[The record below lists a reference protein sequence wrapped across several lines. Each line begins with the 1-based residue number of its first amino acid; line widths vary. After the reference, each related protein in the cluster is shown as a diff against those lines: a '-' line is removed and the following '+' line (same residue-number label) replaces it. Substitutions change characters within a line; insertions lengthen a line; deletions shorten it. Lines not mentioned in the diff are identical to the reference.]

1 MKKATIATA
10 TAGIAVTAFAAPT
23 MASANSVVV
32 ESGDTLWGIANSN
45 DTTVDSLKKLN
56 NLDGDK
62 IFPGQ
67 KLVISEAKS
76 EQAEKEVSATWLN
89 VRQGPSV
96 DNSILTSIQGGT
108 KVTVLTSE
116 DNGWNKISYADG
128 KTGYVNGKYLGEAK
142 TAAPAKT
149 ENTEVKASNQNEK
162 TETVKEVTTP
172 EKPANLSSYT
182 VKNGDTLWALS
193 VKFGSSVQD
202 LISWNNLSSSSIYV
216 GQTLAV
222 KAEAA
227 KPAPEKQAPQASQ
240 QTVQKE
246 EASAP
251 TKEVKQEAPQVDVN
265 ASSYTVQSGDS
276 LSKIA
281 GLFKTTVSELKAL
294 NGLSSDSITAGDVL
308 KVKGEVKQATPEVK
322 EEVKQEAAPQA
333 DTEKQTSSQTEQ
345 KVEAPAAPQID
356 TNASSYTVRSG
367 DSLSKIAGIFGVSV
381 SKLKALN
388 GLSSDSLQVGQ
399 VLKVKGSVPQTNNT
413 NTNTSNSG
421 ATNIGNANAG
431 SSSSSNVSTPSKP
444 STGNGSSNVSSGSSQ
459 SASYSALIAE
469 AQKHLGKPYGWGAN
483 GPSSFDC
490 SGYTKYVFN
499 KVGISLPR
507 TSGSQYAA
515 ATKITEAQAK
525 PGDLVFFN
533 YGSGIAHVGIYVGGG
548 QMINAQDNGVKYDN
562 IHGNGWGQFLV
573 GFGRVANF

>member
-96 DNSILTSIQGGT
+96 DKSILTSIQGGT

-142 TAAPAKT
+142 TATPVKT
-149 ENTEVKASNQNEK
+149 ENTEVKASTQTEK
-162 TETVKEVTTP
+162 TETVKEETTP
-172 EKPANLSSYT
+172 AKPANLSNYT
-182 VKNGDTLWALS
+182 VKSGDTLWALS

-202 LISWNNLSSSSIYV
+202 LIAWNNLSSSSIYV

-227 KPAPEKQAPQASQ
+227 KTAPKAEAPAPSET

-246 EASAP
+246 EAKAP
-251 TKEVKQEAPQVDVN
+251 TQEAKQEAPQVDVN

-308 KVKGEVKQATPEVK
+308 KVKGEVKQAAPEVK
-322 EEVKQEAAPQA
+322 EEVKQETAPQA
-333 DTEKQTSSQTEQ
+333 NTESQASNQTEQ
-345 KVEAPAAPQID
+345 KVEAPQAPQID

-388 GLSSDSLQVGQ
+388 SLSSDSLQVGQ
-399 VLKVKGSVPQTNNT
+399 VLKVKGTVPQTST
-413 NTNTSNSG
+413 NNTSNSG
-421 ATNIGNANAG
+421 ATNISNANSG
-431 SSSSSNVSTPSKP
+431 SSSSSNVSTTPSKP
-444 STGNGSSNVSSGSSQ
+444 STGSGSSNISSGSSQ

-490 SGYTKYVFN
+490 SGYTKYVFG

-562 IHGNGWGQFLV
+562 IHGSGWGQFLV

>member
-96 DNSILTSIQGGT
+96 DKSILTSIQGGT

-142 TAAPAKT
+142 TATPAKT
-149 ENTEVKASNQNEK
+149 ENTEVKASTQTEK
-162 TETVKEVTTP
+162 TETVKEETTP
-172 EKPANLSSYT
+172 AKPANLSNYT
-182 VKNGDTLWALS
+182 VKSGDTLWALS

-202 LISWNNLSSSSIYV
+202 LIAWNNLSSSSIYV

-227 KPAPEKQAPQASQ
+227 KTAPKAEAPAPSET

-246 EASAP
+246 EAKAP
-251 TKEVKQEAPQVDVN
+251 TQEAPQVDVN

-308 KVKGEVKQATPEVK
+308 KVKGEVKQAAPEVK
-322 EEVKQEAAPQA
+322 EEVKQETAPQA
-333 DTEKQTSSQTEQ
+333 NTESQASNQTEQ
-345 KVEAPAAPQID
+345 KVEAPQID

-388 GLSSDSLQVGQ
+388 SLSSDSLQVGQ
-399 VLKVKGSVPQTNNT
+399 VLKVKGTVPQTST
-413 NTNTSNSG
+413 NNTSNSG
-421 ATNIGNANAG
+421 ATNISNANSG
-431 SSSSSNVSTPSKP
+431 SSSSSNVSTTPSKP
-444 STGNGSSNVSSGSSQ
+444 STGSGSSNVSSGSSQ

-490 SGYTKYVFN
+490 SGYTKYVFG

-562 IHGNGWGQFLV
+562 IHGSGWGQFLV